1 MTDFTTL
8 QVSAWMAG
16 GGDKNRHTDDDMLKL
31 EPGAVDRTLLH
42 YELRRR
48 FPDRVW
54 TFDDDEGRFA
64 DPHSFH
70 PDPAFFRL
78 NTNTDPGL

>member
-1 MTDFTTL
+1 
-8 QVSAWMAG
+8 MAG
-16 GGDKNRHTDDDMLKL
+16 GGDKNRHTDDDDMLKL
-31 EPGAVDRTLLH
+31 EPGGVDRTLLH

-54 TFDDDEGRFA
+54 TFDDDEGRVA

-70 PDPAFFRL
+70 PDPDAAFFRL
-78 NTNTDPGL
+78 NINTDPRL